1 MPRYFVTSH
10 IEDSAMRL
18 DGKVSLITGAG
29 SGIGRATAE
38 CFAKEGATVVAV
50 DLHADA
56 VQLTQ
61 QAIEANG
68 GRCHS
73 LAVDVSLEAQ
83 VKEAIATT
91 VDMFGK
97 LDILYNNAGISIL
110 KPITETTE
118 ADFDRLIGVNLK
130 GVFFGCKH
138 AIPHMIAQ
146 GGGAIINT
154 ASELGLVGQ
163 PLYSAYC
170 ATKGG
175 VLALTRALATEWSA
189 QNIRVNAICPGPIDT
204 PMIHAEFALG
214 SDPTAEEKAVIAT
227 IPSGR
232 LGNAEDIARVAL
244 FLATDDAAFVH
255 GAAIVADGGKTI
267 I

>member
-1 MPRYFVTSH
+1 
-10 IEDSAMRL
+10 MRL
-18 DGKVSLITGAG
+18 KEKVSLITGAG

-38 CFAKEGATVVAV
+38 CFAQEGAIVVAV
-50 DLHADA
+50 DRNAEA
-56 VQLTQ
+56 VATTQ
-61 QAIEANG
+61 KTIQAAG
-68 GRCHS
+68 GNCLS
-73 LAVDVSLEAQ
+73 LAIDVSQEDQ
-83 VKEAIATT
+83 VEDAIATA
-91 VDMFGK
+91 VDQFGR
-97 LDILYNNAGISIL
+97 LDILHNNAGISLL

-118 ADFDRLIGVNLK
+118 ADLDKLLGVNLK

-138 AIPHMIAQ
+138 AIAQMLTQ
-146 GGGAIINT
+146 GGGIIINT

-189 QNIRVNAICPGPIDT
+189 QNIRVNAICPGPVDT
-204 PMIHAEFALG
+204 PMIHTEFEISDDPEAEA
-214 SDPTAEEKAVIAT
+214 KAVIST
-227 IPSGR
+227 IPAGR
-232 LGNAEDIARVAL
+232 LGKPEEIARVAL
-244 FLATDDAAFVH
+244 FLATADAEFVH